1 VAAFNV
7 RRKWQDNPPSIQ
19 RLKLEKALFTPAYGL
34 KFFRRWMR
42 SMLERNPIGWL
53 ERRSWSGRLVSCS
66 WLAILIALFTWSLD
80 NLGYGFGLRAV
91 GTIVPWLLMLS
102 IALGAAGSFR
112 RERELG
118 MMELL
123 LVTPLRVGQIVSGRV
138 RGLWGQFLPG
148 VLLLIGIW
156 LFLTG
161 GKGLGEQWRDES
173 IEGWRLIW
181 LLSIGFLTLPLIGLY
196 FSLRC
201 RHYIVALFLTA
212 LIGVVLP
219 SGLVALTHLTLEPNI
234 LFLVLLPM
242 FLVSLPIAVTI
253 SLLGTP
259 EYDDLRRRAICFIFF
274 LAALFMVTE
283 RQLSPSLLAE
293 AFRPERASALLL
305 FPVFQVGLALIC
317 CRLLHR
323 NLVNRTFAFPG

>member
-1 VAAFNV
+1 
-7 RRKWQDNPPSIQ
+7 
-19 RLKLEKALFTPAYGL
+19 
-34 KFFRRWMR
+34 
-42 SMLERNPIGWL
+42 
-53 ERRSWSGRLVSCS
+53 CS

-173 IEGWRLIW
+173 IEGWRVIW
-181 LLSIGFLTLPLIGLY
+181 LLSIGSLI
-196 FSLRC
+196 
-201 RHYIVALFLTA
+201 VTA
-212 LIGVVLP
+212 
-219 SGLVALTHLTLEPNI
+219 
-234 LFLVLLPM
+234 
-242 FLVSLPIAVTI
+242 
-253 SLLGTP
+253 
-259 EYDDLRRRAICFIFF
+259 
-274 LAALFMVTE
+274 
-283 RQLSPSLLAE
+283 
-293 AFRPERASALLL
+293 
-305 FPVFQVGLALIC
+305 
-317 CRLLHR
+317 
-323 NLVNRTFAFPG
+323 